1 MTCKLNYD
9 VALLELNG
17 TLKFNKRVGPVCLP
31 DAEFDP
37 GTFCFITGWGT
48 TSKFSVEGEAKVL
61 LPLTINNNQYTNFSK
76 VSSRQVIKI
85 EETIVY

>member
-1 MTCKLNYD
+1 M
-9 VALLELNG
+9 ALLELNG
-17 TLKFNKRVGPVCLP
+17 TLKFNNRVGSVCLP

-48 TSKFSVEGEAKVL
+48 TSKNSVKGEAKVL

-76 VSSRQVIKI
+76 VSSRQVAKI
-85 EETIVY
+85 EETIG

>member
-1 MTCKLNYD
+1 M
-9 VALLELNG
+9 ALLELNG

-48 TSKFSVEGEAKVL
+48 TLKFSVEGEAKVL

-76 VSSRQVIKI
+76 VSSRQVTKI
-85 EETIVY
+85 EETIG